1 MSSRHVQDMS
11 SRRLQD
17 MSSRLQQDVFSA
29 TIFRHPRRLK
39 DALENVKSIHGWVIL
54 FIIIII
60 IIIITIIILMKLQA
74 SSFRLHLQYIL
85 PLFLMFLLLTLNK

>member
-17 MSSRLQQDVFSA
+17 MSSRRQQDVFSV

-39 DALENVKSIHGWVIL
+39 DVLENVESIHGRVIL
-54 FIIIII
+54 FVI
-60 IIIITIIILMKLQA
+60 IIIITIIILIKLQA

-85 PLFLMFLLLTLNK
+85 PLFLLFLLLTLNK

>member
-39 DALENVKSIHGWVIL
+39 DVLENVKSIHGWVIL
-54 FIIIII
+54 FIII